1 MDNKKAKKSLKPKYH
16 GTVIKKGLGELLK
29 AFITELYET
38 SFWQQIRWFLT
49 GRRLDQSSKSGKRNS
64 MLFTEESCEC
74 KPRLSPKYV
83 SVLSRDVC

>member
-16 GTVIKKGLGELLK
+16 STVIKKGLGELLK

-38 SFWQQIRWFLT
+38 SFWQQTRWFLT
-49 GRRLDQSSKSGKRNS
+49 GRLDRSSKSGKRNS
-64 MLFTEESCEC
+64 MLFTEESCEG

-83 SVLSRDVC
+83 SVLSRDIR